1 MTISVPLDD
10 LINALEEESELQH
23 AFLDRDTGE
32 ILVVSQEALVESESE
47 TDPID
52 WQDWQKEEI
61 ELARRVQSSDRCIAF
76 PSQFDVHEW
85 KIMEDFSLQI
95 KQEDVRAALLRSIH
109 GGHAFRRFKD
119 CVAHFDLWDTWN
131 RFRRQAFAEIMRDWC
146 QENGINLAV
155 PQKQSAR
162 R

>member
-1 MTISVPLDD
+1 
-10 LINALEEESELQH
+10 
-23 AFLDRDTGE
+23 
-32 ILVVSQEALVESESE
+32 
-47 TDPID
+47 
-52 WQDWQKEEI
+52 
-61 ELARRVQSSDRCIAF
+61 
-76 PSQFDVHEW
+76 
-85 KIMEDFSLQI
+85 MEDFSLQI

-131 RFRRQAFAEIMRDWC
+131 RFRRQAFAEVMRDWC